1 MVVSVPVPVEPPFIV
16 PVLVSVVVPA
26 APFVV
31 ELVVVVVDVSVAA
44 PVSPLLLQLKIHKA
58 KPPQK
63 RTRLIIKILLKIKNC
78 YGLI

>member
-1 MVVSVPVPVEPPFIV
+1 
-16 PVLVSVVVPA
+16 
-26 APFVV
+26 V